1 MLRKHITYPSAPP
14 FAARQGGAAVLVAM
28 LVVAIAA
35 LAASSFMFRSQVEW
49 RRLENLTHLDQA
61 RWVLRAA
68 EQWGASV
75 LLEDTLHSNV
85 DHLGEIWATQ
95 LPPVEAEGYRV
106 SGRMEDQEGRLNLN
120 NLVLNGQVDTRQLR
134 IFVRLLRILHLP
146 DNLAYLVADWMD
158 ADDAPLNPD
167 SAESAYYEGLA
178 TPYRAANHPLI
189 NVNELLRV
197 KGFDHNVVSALRP
210 YVAALP
216 TRTPI
221 NVNTA
226 SPEVLAAL
234 VEGLTSQQA
243 YAIVARRERIY
254 YRNSQDFQLALPEG
268 MTAPADMVSVSSQY
282 FLVQARVR
290 NERLAIGNQA
300 LYHRE
305 GPVLP
310 KLIWRAEL

>member
-1 MLRKHITYPSAPP
+1 MVRNRMTYPKGQTL
-14 FAARQGGAAVLVAM
+14 AARQRGVAVLVAM

-49 RRLENLTHLDQA
+49 RRMENLTRADQA
-61 RWVLRAA
+61 HWVLRAA

-75 LLEDTLHSNV
+75 LLEDTLHSSV
-85 DHLGEIWATQ
+85 DYLGEVWATR

-106 SGRMEDQEGRLNLN
+106 SGGMEDEQARYNLN
-120 NLVLNGQVDTRQLR
+120 NLVLNGQIDNMQLA
-134 IFVRLLRILHLP
+134 IFIRLLDILHLP
-146 DNLAYLVADWMD
+146 EDLAYAVADWED
-158 ADDAPLNPD
+158 TDDTPLNPS
-167 SAESAYYEGLA
+167 SAESAYYEGLS
-178 TPYRAANHPLI
+178 TPYRAANHSLL

-197 KGFDHNVVSALRP
+197 KGFDRNVLSALRP
-210 YVAALP
+210 YVCALP

-234 VEGLTSQQA
+234 VEGLSSQQA
-243 YAIVARRERIY
+243 YAMVARRERIY

-268 MTAPADMVSVSSQY
+268 MTAQGDMVSVSSQY

-300 LYHRE
+300 LYRRE
-305 GPVLP
+305 GPVMP
-310 KLIWRAEL
+310 KLVWRAEL